1 MNLTLA
7 FVPYEEIDRLSSL
20 GKIKKLLNL
29 AKEDKIVV
37 LEGRL
42 TKAEEGELIK
52 TTMEEI
58 DRKFKGI
65 ELQVI
70 YPGKSGD
77 ALSKFKTGI
86 ANALLGNRGGLTI
99 IGPANIVK
107 EIKKDPHK
115 IQLFTKASAK
125 RKRRK

>member
-7 FVPYEEIDRLSSL
+7 FVPYEEIAKLSSL
-20 GKIKKLLNL
+20 GKIKKLLSL

-42 TKAEEGELIK
+42 SKEEEGELIK

-70 YPGKSGD
+70 YPGKAGD
-77 ALSKFKTGI
+77 AVSKLKAGV
-86 ANALLGNRGGLTI
+86 ANVLLGNRGGLTI

-115 IQLFTKASAK
+115 IQMFTKSP
-125 RKRRK
+125 KRRR